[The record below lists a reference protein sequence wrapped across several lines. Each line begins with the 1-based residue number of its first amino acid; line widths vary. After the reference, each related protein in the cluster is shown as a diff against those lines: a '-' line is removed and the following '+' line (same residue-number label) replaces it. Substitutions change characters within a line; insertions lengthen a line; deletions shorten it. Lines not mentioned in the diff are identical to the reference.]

1 MRLRSEKLKILCRER
16 HLSLKTLLK
25 EAGVSRTAY
34 YSLLRKESVLPKSV
48 DRIARC
54 LEVSPAGFLGDDE
67 DHLRQVRKLQAQA
80 EAIHLQNPE
89 SDRDVIFRTLRN
101 LELPPVERL
110 RRALVRA
117 RKPHIHG

>member
-1 MRLRSEKLKILCRER
+1 MRIRGEKLKALCRER
-16 HLSLKTLLK
+16 HLSLKTLLVN
-25 EAGVSRTAY
+25 AGVSRTAY
-34 YSLLRKESVLPKSV
+34 YSLMRKDSILPKSV

-54 LEVSPAGFLGDDE
+54 LDVSPAGFLDDE
-67 DHLRQVRKLQAQA
+67 TDSLRHTRKLQERA
-80 EAIHLQNPE
+80 EAIYRQNPE
-89 SDRDVIFRTLRN
+89 CDRDVIFRTLRN